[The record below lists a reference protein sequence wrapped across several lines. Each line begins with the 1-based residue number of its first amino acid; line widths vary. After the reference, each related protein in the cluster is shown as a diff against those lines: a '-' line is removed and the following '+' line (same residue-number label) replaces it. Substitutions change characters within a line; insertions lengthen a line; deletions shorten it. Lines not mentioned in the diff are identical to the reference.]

1 MEFDDGEWV
10 ITDGADV
17 GDPATDGDWVVDNGD
32 EGAVAGVF
40 FHVVSTAARRPAY
53 APFGSHPR
61 HLPDP
66 ALSFLPPAVSV
77 RSSSHG
83 LVLCRG
89 AWSSY
94 YVCNPATAHWT
105 PIPRPPRPHPFL
117 SSPALV
123 LVSRP
128 DSPSLFHLVC
138 LLESGTGGATAYR
151 FDTFSSATG
160 QWRSDPAPFP
170 TDAIVPRSGVSAAGV
185 AYWRTASLAVL
196 AYDPATGATRIFP
209 APPGCGGEW
218 QLGEAGGG
226 RLCCARVT
234 DSAVEIYALG
244 PSDRWTLLGLFAVAA
259 GAEDGEKWEGGEP
272 ILCRE
277 APRPLRFESA
287 NLEVVLWVD
296 GRVVAVDLRSRW
308 VRELRLDGLAPGP
321 EEEEYVAHVLEPT
334 SC

>member
-1 MEFDDGEWV
+1 MEFDDGKWV
-10 ITDGADV
+10 ITDGADL
-17 GDPATDGDWVVDNGD
+17 GDPAIAGDWVVDNGD
-32 EGAVAGVF
+32 EGAIAGVF

-94 YVCNPATAHWT
+94 YVCNPATARWT

-138 LLESGTGGATAYR
+138 LLESGTGGAIAYR

-170 TDAIVPRSGVSAAGV
+170 TDPIVLVSSVSAASV
-185 AYWRTASLAVL
+185 AYWRTAKPAVL
-196 AYDPATGATRIFP
+196 AYDPATGTTRIFP
-209 APPGCGGEW
+209 APPGCGGDW
-218 QLGEAGGG
+218 QLGEAAAGGYA
-226 RLCCARVT
+226 ARAWT

-244 PSDRWTLLGLFAVAA
+244 PSDRWTLLYKTA
-259 GAEDGEKWEGGEP
+259 
-272 ILCRE
+272 
-277 APRPLRFESA
+277 
-287 NLEVVLWVD
+287 
-296 GRVVAVDLRSRW
+296 
-308 VRELRLDGLAPGP
+308 
-321 EEEEYVAHVLEPT
+321 
-334 SC
+334 